1 MPSMMMSKELT
12 AMVQVEQAL
21 VDLSED
27 ERSRVL
33 GWAGARFG
41 VALTQSKTS
50 STSSS
55 KTLPAY
61 EKEGELRQPEGS
73 ASPGEI
79 GSLAEFYDLASPS
92 TDAEKVLVVGYW
104 FQFRDGAQE
113 LEALKINN
121 QLKHLG
127 HGVGNVSRALELH
140 KTQKPA
146 LMIQKRKEGATK
158 QARKKF
164 VVTNEGKKYVE
175 KMLAKA

>member
-1 MPSMMMSKELT
+1 MPGMTMSKELG

-27 ERSRVL
+27 ERGRVL
-33 GWAGARFG
+33 SWAVSRFG
-41 VALTQSKTS
+41 VALAIPKA
-50 STSSS
+50 SSS
-55 KTLPAY
+55 KSLPAN
-61 EKEGELRQPEGS
+61 EEDESQQQVEAAK
-73 ASPGEI
+73 PGEI

-104 FQFRDGAQE
+104 FQFREGAQE

-140 KTQKPA
+140 KSQKPA
-146 LMIQKRKEGATK
+146 LMIQKRKEGVTK

-164 VVTNEGKKYVE
+164 VVTNEGKKFVE
-175 KMLAKA
+175 KMLANAT

>member
-1 MPSMMMSKELT
+1 MSGMTMSKELA

-27 ERSRVL
+27 ERGRVL
-33 GWAGARFG
+33 SWAGSRFG
-41 VALTQSKTS
+41 VALAPPK
-50 STSSS
+50 SSS
-55 KTLPAY
+55 SNLPKTLPAD
-61 EKEGELRQPEGS
+61 EEESQQGE
-73 ASPGEI
+73 ATNPGEI

-104 FQFRDGAQE
+104 FQFREGAQE

-140 KTQKPA
+140 KCQKPA

-175 KMLAKA
+175 KMFAKA